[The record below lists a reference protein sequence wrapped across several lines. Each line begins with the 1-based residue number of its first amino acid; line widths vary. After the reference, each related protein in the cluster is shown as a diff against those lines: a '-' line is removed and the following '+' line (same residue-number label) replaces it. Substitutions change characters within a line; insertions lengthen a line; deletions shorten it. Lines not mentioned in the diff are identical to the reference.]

1 MLEAEA
7 WLGALLTMSQGQHP
21 GVGQVEFL
29 SRRGKE
35 SALLPINI
43 QIVSKVQF
51 FVAVCLRSSFLAGCQ
66 PEAKALLLTGPQPP
80 SSKQQQRRFVSLSCS
95 ASALSAVSS
104 SPSQRKLLVKGLVWN
119 SLVA

>member
-1 MLEAEA
+1 MVLKPACLSFLRLCNTLAQLSGLKQHSLSTHSFMLEAEA

-43 QIVSKVQF
+43 QIVSKV
-51 FVAVCLRSSFLAGCQ
+51 
-66 PEAKALLLTGPQPP
+66 
-80 SSKQQQRRFVSLSCS
+80 
-95 ASALSAVSS
+95 
-104 SPSQRKLLVKGLVWN
+104 
-119 SLVA
+119 